1 MEKFI
6 TITRKRKEETSA
18 NTEGGIERDAAAEEY
33 VERSKTKRRSFNAH
47 WGDDEE
53 FKKWLI
59 TGAHGLPRCKVCG
72 VDLKASGGKKDLT
85 AHAKTTK
92 HIENSNAVNIHKGSK
107 EIIEG
112 IPRATFFA
120 EIKVAAFCAEHN
132 IAFTSMD
139 HLSPLINNTF
149 LESKA
154 AQNFACRRTKTT
166 ALIKNMSLRTYRPQN
181 YCA

>member
-112 IPRATFFA
+112 IPRSR
-120 EIKVAAFCAEHN
+120 KRHK
-132 IAFTSMD
+132 TS
-139 HLSPLINNTF
+139 LVGVQKQQL
-149 LESKA
+149 
-154 AQNFACRRTKTT
+154 
-166 ALIKNMSLRTYRPQN
+166 
-181 YCA
+181 